1 MEPEERSRFDAQVE
15 AQQQKLI
22 NIARLHVELQ
32 ALPIDNPD
40 PVRKP
45 KFRKK
50 KDRGKADAR
59 GLSGFEVAALE
70 LKGREALA
78 RKEAIAISDTGESDD
93 EGIVVP
99 GTPPGTPPRLVGES
113 QGGATMTLAVRP
125 SPEQARRI
133 PPPVPAASPF
143 FRLFPSTAPARP
155 EEEGRGKRR
164 RIHTDR
170 YEISKAQGDID
181 ESQHGK

>member
-22 NIARLHVELQ
+22 DIARLHVELQ
-32 ALPIDNPD
+32 AFPISNPD
-40 PVRKP
+40 PVPKP

-50 KDRGKADAR
+50 KSGVDAR

-70 LKGREALA
+70 LKARERLA
-78 RKEAIAISDTGESDD
+78 RKEAIVVSDTREGGD
-93 EGIVVP
+93 EGILVP
-99 GTPPGTPPRLVGES
+99 GTPPRPVGES
-113 QGGATMTLAVRP
+113 QGGTTITVALRP
-125 SPEQARRI
+125 SPEQARHI
-133 PPPVPAASPF
+133 PPPPTASPF
-143 FRLFPSTAPARP
+143 FRLFPEEPASTAPARL

-164 RIHTDR
+164 RLHTNR